1 MGDEVRNTLKKQER
15 LSSGISLSRL
25 KFRFNWKQKK
35 CKPYWSPSG
44 TSDFIRYCFFTGN
57 GLTFNRIVVS
67 VPKRNFK
74 RAVKRN
80 LFKRRIR
87 EAYRTSKT
95 LLPVSAENGGT
106 DILFIYNT
114 KELKDFQAVTTA
126 VRAALTNIAAKVA
139 VPAANP
145 ISETATEE

>member
-25 KFRFNWKQKK
+25 FASGH
-35 CKPYWSPSG
+35 YG

-95 LLPVSAENGGT
+95 ILPVSAENGGT

>member
-25 KFRFNWKQKK
+25 FASGH
-35 CKPYWSPSG
+35 YG
-44 TSDFIRYCFFTGN
+44 TSDFIRYCFSTGN

-67 VPKRNFK
+67 VPKRIFK

>member
-25 KFRFNWKQKK
+25 FASGH
-35 CKPYWSPSG
+35 YG
-44 TSDFIRYCFFTGN
+44 TSDFIRYCFFIGN
-57 GLTFNRIVVS
+57 GLPFNRIVVS

-87 EAYRTSKT
+87 EAYRISKT

-114 KELKDFQAVTTA
+114 KELKDFQTVTAA

>member
-25 KFRFNWKQKK
+25 FA
-35 CKPYWSPSG
+35 SG
-44 TSDFIRYCFFTGN
+44 HYGASDFIRYCFFTGN
-57 GLTFNRIVVS
+57 GLPFNRIVVS

-114 KELKDFQAVTTA
+114 KELKDFQAVTA
-126 VRAALTNIAAKVA
+126 AIRAALTNIAAKVA

>member
-25 KFRFNWKQKK
+25 FASGH
-35 CKPYWSPSG
+35 YG

-67 VPKRNFK
+67 VPKRIFK

-114 KELKDFQAVTTA
+114 KELKDFQAV
-126 VRAALTNIAAKVA
+126 RAALTNIAAKVA

>member
-25 KFRFNWKQKK
+25 FA
-35 CKPYWSPSG
+35 YGHYG

>member
-25 KFRFNWKQKK
+25 FASGH
-35 CKPYWSPSG
+35 YG
-44 TSDFIRYCFFTGN
+44 TSDFIRYCFFAGN

-67 VPKRNFK
+67 VPKRIFK

>member
-25 KFRFNWKQKK
+25 FA
-35 CKPYWSPSG
+35 SG
-44 TSDFIRYCFFTGN
+44 HYGISDFIRYCFFTGN

-67 VPKRNFK
+67 VPKRIFK

>member
-25 KFRFNWKQKK
+25 FA
-35 CKPYWSPSG
+35 SG
-44 TSDFIRYCFFTGN
+44 HYETSDFIRYCFFTGN
-57 GLTFNRIVVS
+57 GLPFNRIVVS

-114 KELKDFQAVTTA
+114 KELKDFQAVTAA

-139 VPAANP
+139 IPAANP

>member
-25 KFRFNWKQKK
+25 FA
-35 CKPYWSPSG
+35 SG
-44 TSDFIRYCFFTGN
+44 HYGPSDFIRYCFFTGN
-57 GLTFNRIVVS
+57 GLPFNRIVVS

-87 EAYRTSKT
+87 EAYRISKT

-114 KELKDFQAVTTA
+114 KELKDFQAVTAA

>member
-25 KFRFNWKQKK
+25 FA
-35 CKPYWSPSG
+35 CGHYG
-44 TSDFIRYCFFTGN
+44 TSDFIRYCFFTGS

-67 VPKRNFK
+67 VPKRIFK

>member
-25 KFRFNWKQKK
+25 FASGH
-35 CKPYWSPSG
+35 YG
-44 TSDFIRYCFFTGN
+44 TSDFIRYCFLTGN

-145 ISETATEE
+145 ISETSTEE